1 MNTPT
6 NYMNA
11 KKRVIFRTAKGRFYA
26 TTNGK
31 TTMNPKA
38 VYMKNTGKKV
48 ANLASVPSP
57 IRPARL
63 PKKPVTK
70 GSKMM
75 AGIRGNIKKIY
86 RPTNNMM
93 RVAAPGR
100 SSPSK
105 KNKPNLSNA
114 VARMKAGAA
123 KLKANRVSTKFMRN

>member
-6 NYMNA
+6 NFMNA
-11 KKRVIFRTAKGRFYA
+11 KRRVIFTNGKKFYA

-38 VYMKNTGKKV
+38 VYMKNTGKQV

-75 AGIRGNIKKIY
+75 AGIRRNIKKIY

-114 VARMKAGAA
+114 VARMKASAA
-123 KLKANRVSTKFMRN
+123 KLKGNRVSTKFMK

>member
-11 KKRVIFRTAKGRFYA
+11 KKRVIFTNGKNFYA

-38 VYMKNTGKKV
+38 VYMKKTGKKV
-48 ANLASVPSP
+48 TNLASIPSP
-57 IRPARL
+57 IRPARVA
-63 PKKPVTK
+63 KKPVTK

-75 AGIRGNIKKIY
+75 AGIRRNIAKTYK
-86 RPTNNMM
+86 PTSNMTRTAVTQ
-93 RVAAPGR
+93 RV
-100 SSPSK
+100 SPSK

-114 VARMKAGAA
+114 VARMKASAA
-123 KLKANRVSTKFMRN
+123 KLKGNRVSTKFMK